1 MEQTKNDV
9 LKVKRLHVEFQT
21 SHGMVHAVK
30 DVSLEVKRGRIHA
43 LVGESGSG
51 KSVTSLTIMNL
62 LAGNGKVISGD
73 VTLNEKSLLKLS
85 GKEKRQLYGD
95 RIGMIFQDPTA
106 ALDPLFT
113 VEQLLLEGLRK
124 HRRMSKKQAREAAL
138 ESLRMMNL
146 RDPEELMKKKP
157 YELSGGMCQ
166 RVMIAIAMSMK
177 PDYLIADEPTTA
189 LDVTIQAQILDLM
202 RDLQKKIKTSIIIIT
217 HNLGVVANIA
227 DRVAVM
233 YGGKL
238 VETGDVEDIF
248 HNPCHE
254 YTKGLLRSIPKA
266 HEKGGELQAIPGT
279 PPDLMEPPVGCPFAA
294 RCKETM
300 IVCQKYMPDYTDCG
314 KNHKSA
320 CWMLDE
326 MAQEVNSDEK

>member
-1 MEQTKNDV
+1 MEQPKNDV

-30 DVSLEVKRGRIHA
+30 DVSLEVRRGRIDA

-124 HRRMSKKQAREAAL
+124 HRRMSKKQAREVAPYVIIDCGSTIASDVLSAVAL
-138 ESLRMMNL
+138 MEADTVLRLVNCDLKSISYLSSQLPLL
-146 RDPEELMKKKP
+146 RDNKW
-157 YELSGGMCQ
+157 
-166 RVMIAIAMSMK
+166 
-177 PDYLIADEPTTA
+177 DADKQLKVASNVKQQEA
-189 LDVTIQAQILDLM
+189 SSHMEQVLGSVSFQIPHS
-202 RDLQKKIKTSIIIIT
+202 RE
-217 HNLGVVANIA
+217 
-227 DRVAVM
+227 
-233 YGGKL
+233 
-238 VETGDVEDIF
+238 VETQYLEGDMLAEL
-248 HNPCHE
+248 
-254 YTKGLLRSIPKA
+254 GLKESRAFRKEI
-266 HEKGGELQAIPGT
+266 EKIS
-279 PPDLMEPPVGCPFAA
+279 
-294 RCKETM
+294 KE
-300 IVCQKYMPDYTDCG
+300 VFG
-314 KNHKSA
+314 
-320 CWMLDE
+320 
-326 MAQEVNSDEK
+326 V

>member
-1 MEQTKNDV
+1 
-9 LKVKRLHVEFQT
+9 
-21 SHGMVHAVK
+21 
-30 DVSLEVKRGRIHA
+30 
-43 LVGESGSG
+43 
-51 KSVTSLTIMNL
+51 
-62 LAGNGKVISGD
+62 
-73 VTLNEKSLLKLS
+73 
-85 GKEKRQLYGD
+85 
-95 RIGMIFQDPTA
+95 MIFQDALSSLNPTMNIGKQVMENITNHSNVSKA
-106 ALDPLFT
+106 DA
-113 VEQLLLEGLRK
+113 
-124 HRRMSKKQAREAAL
+124 KKQAIHMLEMVGIPDPAL
-138 ESLRMMNL
+138 CI
-146 RDPEELMKKKP
+146 KKYP
-157 YELSGGMCQ
+157 HELSGGMRQ
-166 RVMIAIAMSMK
+166 RVMIAIALSAN
-177 PDYLIADEPTTA
+177 PEILIADEPTTA